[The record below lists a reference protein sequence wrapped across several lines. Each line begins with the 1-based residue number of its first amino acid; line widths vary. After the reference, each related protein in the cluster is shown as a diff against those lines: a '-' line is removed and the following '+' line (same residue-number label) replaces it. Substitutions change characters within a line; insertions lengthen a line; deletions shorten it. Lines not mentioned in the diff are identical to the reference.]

1 MDLPKTEHMRPRPVW
16 ARSQKRALRNF
27 EAMPPPTE
35 EEKYDAIRVLEDPY
49 NAVVPELWA
58 EAHRIFDEA
67 SE

>member
-1 MDLPKTEHMRPRPVW
+1 
-16 ARSQKRALRNF
+16 
-27 EAMPPPTE
+27 MPPPTE